1 MLKTIFSVK
10 NENCHK
16 VVTVLGMKLKIKSKM
31 LTVLNKLEENRLAI
45 DKFYDC
51 VMQKLDTNINKYMS
65 EIAGKETAR
74 YVMENMPKAPFF
86 EDKFKLLSY
95 ALSKVSVDGLYMEF
109 GVFSGETVN
118 HIASQTKNIVYG
130 FDSFEGLPEDWRSGF
145 VQGCFKKENLP
156 EVKSNVCLVKGWFDE
171 SLPDFIKD
179 KNDNC
184 AFIHIDCDLY
194 SSTKTVFDILGDK
207 IVAGTIIVFDEYF
220 NYPGWKEHEFKA
232 FQEFV
237 KDKNLKYEYIGYVYT
252 NEQVAVK
259 IL

>member
-51 VMQKLDTNINKYMS
+51 VTQKLDTNINKYMY

-74 YVMENMPKAPFF
+74 YVMENMSKAPFF

-95 ALSKVSVDGLYMEF
+95 ALSKVSGDGLYMEF